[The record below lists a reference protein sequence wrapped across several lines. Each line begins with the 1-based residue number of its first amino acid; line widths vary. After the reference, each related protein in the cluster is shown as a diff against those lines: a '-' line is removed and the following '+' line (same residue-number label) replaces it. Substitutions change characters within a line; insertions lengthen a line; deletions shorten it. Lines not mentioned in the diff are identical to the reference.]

1 MEENRYKQET
11 KELPLREIIEQ
22 YTRYWYLFAL
32 GVIIALVLAFIYL
45 RYTTAL
51 YQTRATIII
60 KDEKSASSPMEM
72 AAFSQFGSF
81 LSRFNT
87 SKIDNELAIF
97 KSKRIISKTVE
108 ELGLNIKYES
118 VGAIKTTEIYTYI
131 PFKVQYQSFNE
142 IGKKVSVPSLYIEV
156 ISNTEYKLEDE
167 TQAVDG
173 TYKFGEQVSLPF
185 GDITVLPNLEKKQQ
199 KLSVL
204 LKLIPK
210 LSKNLRHQN

>member
-1 MEENRYKQET
+1 MSPDIMEEKRNKQEI

-22 YTRYWYLFAL
+22 YTHYWYLFVLSAIAAL
-32 GVIIALVLAFIYL
+32 ILAFIYL

-97 KSKRIISKTVE
+97 NSKRIISKTVE
-108 ELGLNIKYES
+108 ELGL
-118 VGAIKTTEIYTYI
+118 
-131 PFKVQYQSFNE
+131 
-142 IGKKVSVPSLYIEV
+142 
-156 ISNTEYKLEDE
+156 
-167 TQAVDG
+167 
-173 TYKFGEQVSLPF
+173 
-185 GDITVLPNLEKKQQ
+185 
-199 KLSVL
+199 
-204 LKLIPK
+204 
-210 LSKNLRHQN
+210 